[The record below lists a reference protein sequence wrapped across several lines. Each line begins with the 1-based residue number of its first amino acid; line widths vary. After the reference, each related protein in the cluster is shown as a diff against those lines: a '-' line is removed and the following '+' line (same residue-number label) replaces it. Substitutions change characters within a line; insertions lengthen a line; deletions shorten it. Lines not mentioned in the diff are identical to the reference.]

1 MLDASASMDPDGDS
15 ITFLWTQTGGPS
27 VTLSDTSSAAPTFT
41 APGAPEGG
49 VSLNFEVTVSDGNLE
64 ASDAVTVTVYG
75 ANTAPTA
82 DAGSDQ
88 SVVSGTSVALD
99 ASGSSDAETDTGNL
113 GVTWTQTNGPEVT
126 LSDRFALQPT
136 FDAPVVEGED
146 AVLTF
151 EVAIEDA
158 GGEVATDQ
166 VSVTVTAVETEEE
179 EGGSSSGGGGCTLGQ
194 PGAPDPTLPAIAIVA
209 LLWILRRKGK
219 ESI

>member
-1 MLDASASMDPDGDS
+1 M
-15 ITFLWTQTGGPS
+15 
-27 VTLSDTSSAAPTFT
+27 
-41 APGAPEGG
+41 
-49 VSLNFEVTVSDGNLE
+49 
-64 ASDAVTVTVYG
+64 
-75 ANTAPTA
+75 
-82 DAGSDQ
+82 
-88 SVVSGTSVALD
+88 
-99 ASGSSDAETDTGNL
+99 
-113 GVTWTQTNGPEVT
+113 T